1 MALKKSVTT
10 PHGFA
15 ADGAYHRV
23 ESVKLV
29 AKDRIEF
36 HVRSYLSQDKPFFA
50 ESVTS
55 CPYVLESQNP
65 IRQAY
70 IYLKSTDEFSG
81 AEDC

>member
-10 PHGFA
+10 PHGFI

-36 HVRSYLSQDKPFFA
+36 HVRSYLSQDKPFFS
-50 ESVTS
+50 EVVTS

-65 IRQAY
+65 IKQAY
-70 IYLKSTDEFSG
+70 IHLKSTDEFSG